1 MTKKEPAGS
10 ERGYSAIELMMTLG
24 VIATVSA
31 MAAFQIGNAR
41 PSFKGDGA
49 MRVVMAQMNTARELA
64 LTQRRSIE
72 IKFLNNNQIQLIRQ
86 EVPIANGTTLLTT
99 VFIEGGLTYSLTSG
113 LPDTPDGFGKA
124 SAVDFG
130 TATQMVFSSDGT
142 LVNQSGAPISGTV
155 FVSIPG
161 QARSSRA
168 VTILGATGRIRGF
181 KWDGNS
187 WVRS

>member
-24 VIATVSA
+24 VFATVSA

-72 IKFLNNNQIQLIRQ
+72 IKFINSNQIQLIRQ
-86 EVPIANGTTLLTT
+86 EVPVANGTTLLTT
-99 VFIEGGLTYSLTSG
+99 VYMEGGLTYAVTSG
-113 LPDTPDGFGKA
+113 VPDTPDGFGNT
-124 SAVDFG
+124 SAVAFG
-130 TATQMVFSSDGT
+130 AATKLVFTSDGT

-155 FVSIPG
+155 FVSISG
-161 QARSSRA
+161 QPRSSRA
-168 VTILGATGRIRGF
+168 VTILGATGRIRGY
-181 KWDGNS
+181 KWDGAH